1 MHDQRLAGK
10 DLQSRRRIKIAA
22 RPLPVR
28 RRAADHL
35 VVEKEKVLDR
45 RCYRIE
51 RGPTLPRGEPHFEDA
66 FLARQRHRLSELGRT
81 ARSVLLSAGCAP
93 AVAVKHSSSTT
104 SARAP
109 NARKLNSRPASNAS
123 RNESLCMKRILCPQ
137 RARCSMYS
145 MKATPNPQLRSY

>member
-1 MHDQRLAGK
+1 MTLGRVLRAEVIPDGQAGEVVLEMHDQRLAGK

-66 FLARQRHRLSELGRT
+66 FLARQRHRLSELRSNRAIRSSLGRLRPGS
-81 ARSVLLSAGCAP
+81 RSETFKQHHEREGTEC
-93 AVAVKHSSSTT
+93 
-104 SARAP
+104 
-109 NARKLNSRPASNAS
+109 
-123 RNESLCMKRILCPQ
+123 
-137 RARCSMYS
+137 
-145 MKATPNPQLRSY
+145 